1 MQGKPKDDICS
12 GMKTLVEAI
21 GQAYERA
28 KGEGGDKKV
37 LAHMNHKKNGRP
49 KRAKIGPV
57 HWLVANDD
65 EFKPGA
71 WNTESKYPAA
81 TNVDS
86 FNRLMAKVERYT
98 DVRWLS
104 WLSSERSTDAAPIA

>member
-1 MQGKPKDDICS
+1 
-12 GMKTLVEAI
+12 
-21 GQAYERA
+21 
-28 KGEGGDKKV
+28 
-37 LAHMNHKKNGRP
+37 MNHRKNGSP
-49 KRAKIGPV
+49 KRAKLGLV
-57 HWLVANDD
+57 KWLVANDD

-71 WNTESKYPAA
+71 WYTESKFPAA

-86 FNRLMAKVERYT
+86 FNRLLEKVERHT